1 MNMKYG
7 IIVNPVSGK
16 KSLARKRRALSY
28 AVEVLGGDCVVVGL
42 DTTSRRQFAECARD
56 LSKKVDTLVV
66 AGGDGTVS
74 DVINTV
80 DPEMN
85 LAYLPL
91 GSACA
96 LGQVLGLPFNVE
108 KAAAQIRDGSA
119 HHLDLI
125 LCDNDKKA
133 IMASIGI
140 NSFTLQTREKLL
152 KIGIKGGMA
161 YGIGTTAAYFKYK
174 RTDVTINADGE
185 VFTLRNVIT
194 TIIGK
199 TPSFGYR
206 MILVPEAKID
216 DGYLHLLAVNVGYFR
231 VAYNIFKS
239 FFAPIRTGEYRKA
252 TNVRITLKE
261 PRFLQIDGNIYKK
274 AKEFEFAVLPG
285 ALKLTF

>member
-1 MNMKYG
+1 MKYG
-7 IIVNPVSGK
+7 IVGNPVSGK
-16 KSLARKRRALSY
+16 KSLARKRRVLAC
-28 AVEVLGGDCVVVGL
+28 AAEVLGGDCVVGGL
-42 DTTSRRQFAECARD
+42 DTTSSRQFAECARD

-74 DVINTV
+74 DVINAI
-80 DPEMN
+80 DPETT

-96 LGQVLGLPFNVE
+96 LGQVLGLSFNVE
-108 KAAAQIRDGSA
+108 KSAAQIRDGSV

-174 RTDVTINADGE
+174 RTDVTIDADGE

-194 TIIGK
+194 TIIAK
-199 TPSFGYR
+199 TPSFGYK
-206 MILVPEAKID
+206 MILVPEARID
-216 DGYLHLLAVNVGYFR
+216 DGYLHLLAVNVGYFC
-231 VAYNIFKS
+231 VAYNLIKS
-239 FFAPIRTGEYRKA
+239 FFVPIRTGEYRKA
-252 TNVRITLKE
+252 TNVSVTLKE

-274 AKEFEFAVLPG
+274 AKEFEFAILPG